1 MLTLGATDLHVVLGS
16 NGFELFPV
24 LGKLGELDV
33 DGGTEG
39 SSQVGGA
46 GCDVTK
52 MRVVSETGHGLDLG
66 GGSGETLEDFSDVG
80 ALLHG
85 DDTELILFVD
95 PDEEGLG
102 IVVEDASA
110 LWPVTVQAASLK
122 ETVSFPNLKRQID

>member
-1 MLTLGATDLHVVLGS
+1 
-16 NGFELFPV
+16 
-24 LGKLGELDV
+24 
-33 DGGTEG
+33 
-39 SSQVGGA
+39 
-46 GCDVTK
+46 

-122 ETVSFPNLKRQID
+122 ETVSFPNLKRQIY